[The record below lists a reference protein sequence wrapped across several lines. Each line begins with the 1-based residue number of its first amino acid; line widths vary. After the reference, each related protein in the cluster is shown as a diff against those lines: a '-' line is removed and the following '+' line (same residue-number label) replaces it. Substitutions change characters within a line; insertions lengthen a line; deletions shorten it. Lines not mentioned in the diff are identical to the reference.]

1 MILVDSH
8 CHINF
13 DVLAKD
19 MSGLL
24 ERAGDNNVDYMLCVA
39 VNFED
44 YPQIKALS
52 QAHSNI
58 FSSIGVH
65 PCHTDCFE
73 PSVEDLVSIG
83 TGDRVVAIGET
94 GLDYFKGPSANQDR
108 EQMQWQ
114 RDRFAVHIEAAK
126 IVNKPLIIHTRSA
139 AEDTMSMLEG
149 LSAEKCG
156 GVMHCFAES
165 WPVAKRA
172 LDLGFYI
179 SFSGIVT
186 FKNAHA
192 LKEVAK
198 KVPSDRFLIE
208 TDSPYL
214 APVPLRG
221 KVNEPSFV
229 KHTAQ
234 VVAELR
240 NETLEQVAR
249 QTTNNFFELFAS
261 AVTSA
266 GIESNI
272 GSQSVK

>member
-114 RDRFAVHIEAAK
+114 RDRFAVHIEAAR

-139 AEDTMSMLEG
+139 AEDTMSM
-149 LSAEKCG
+149 
-156 GVMHCFAES
+156 
-165 WPVAKRA
+165 
-172 LDLGFYI
+172 
-179 SFSGIVT
+179 
-186 FKNAHA
+186 
-192 LKEVAK
+192 
-198 KVPSDRFLIE
+198 
-208 TDSPYL
+208 
-214 APVPLRG
+214 
-221 KVNEPSFV
+221 
-229 KHTAQ
+229 
-234 VVAELR
+234 
-240 NETLEQVAR
+240 
-249 QTTNNFFELFAS
+249 
-261 AVTSA
+261 
-266 GIESNI
+266 
-272 GSQSVK
+272 